1 MIDLIITFFTF
12 CVQLMHTLADWSG
25 LSYKEVNALIFL
37 ILQPLLILF
46 FATLWIFQLRE
57 SRSLKKQSD

>member
-1 MIDLIITFFTF
+1 MADLVITFFTV

-37 ILQPLLILF
+37 VLQPFFILF
-46 FATLWIFQLRE
+46 FATLWILELRK
-57 SRSLKKQSD
+57 SRSLKQKF

>member
-1 MIDLIITFFTF
+1 MADLVITFFTF

-46 FATLWIFQLRE
+46 FAALWLFE
-57 SRSLKKQSD
+57 LKKGEILKND